1 METLNFSTTG
11 TNSMVYL
18 MKNYATY
25 NLWANRTLINWLR
38 EKPAELM
45 EVESPSSFATIKK
58 TIIHIW
64 QTQVYWLSVIKNEPT
79 SGPEEFNGNLTEAF
93 AKLIDQST
101 ELMVYIAGLDE
112 QSLVKKGLVVNPWFE
127 CNFENFEYVI
137 QLINHSTYHRGQII
151 TMAHCLGI
159 KGAPMTDY
167 NYYNIYGRELTT
179 LEFTQQL
186 LSTLNMVT
194 AVPLPVM

>member
-38 EKPAELM
+38 AKPAELM

-64 QTQVYWLSVIKNEPT
+64 QTQVYWLSVIKNEPIST
-79 SGPEEFNGNLTEAF
+79 PEEFKGDLTAAF
-93 AKLIDQST
+93 AKLIDQSN
-101 ELMVYIAGLDE
+101 ELMIYISGLDE
-112 QSLVKKGLVVNPWFE
+112 QALVKKGLVVNPWFE

-194 AVPLPVM
+194 AAPLPMM